1 LLSFEV
7 AIEPLPILTATCL
20 TLELLEIL
28 FSSLS
33 HSLSASNQI
42 AMYFRTL
49 VVFPCLYAGVFAISP
64 DLTGSF
70 SNFRA
75 ESMKTE
81 NYTVGSLYDSCKEFD
96 RDGEL
101 VSVGRGCVATLLWN
115 TYQVL
120 IASTGLQP
128 VQIIHNDTLI
138 DQEPP
143 IRRSSSIGTGTV
155 PSQPTAVTTP
165 SSHLSAVTIITS
177 SLQSTITTLPDAYN
191 IKLKRENDQANSM
204 LLGNLNEKLSQQL
217 GGKHGI
223 RALDIGKSELH
234 PEDGVAIRTNIRG
247 DNAVLHVHTNG
258 SHATAEFKKETVSQI
273 SRRYQDV
280 PMAYNFRFSEA
291 AFGIKMQVT
300 KINRVDAS
308 LSDMHA
314 YWNAFGYGNGEID
327 IAPAFNGS
335 DSWKFVVCD
344 KGWKQ
349 VIAGKVIALENPS
362 DYGYESY
369 DESIPCV

>member
-1 LLSFEV
+1 
-7 AIEPLPILTATCL
+7 
-20 TLELLEIL
+20 
-28 FSSLS
+28 
-33 HSLSASNQI
+33 
-42 AMYFRTL
+42 MYFRTW
-49 VVFPCLYAGVFAISP
+49 VVFPCLYAGVFAISHK
-64 DLTGSF
+64 LTGSF

-101 VSVGRGCVATLLWN
+101 VSEGRVCVATLLWN
-115 TYQVL
+115 AYQVL
-120 IASTGLQP
+120 IASTGVQP
-128 VQIIHNDTLI
+128 VQVIHNDTLF
-138 DQEPP
+138 DQGPP
-143 IRRSSSIGTGTV
+143 IGKSFSIGTGTV
-155 PSQPTAVTTP
+155 PSQPTAVIAP
-165 SSHLSAVTIITS
+165 SSLLSAVTTITS
-177 SLQSTITTLPDAYN
+177 SLQSTSTIATSSSRSILPDTYN
-191 IKLKRENDQANSM
+191 IKLKRENDHANSM
-204 LLGNLNEKLSQQL
+204 LLRNLNENLSQQL

-234 PEDGVAIRTNIRG
+234 PKDGVAIRTNIRG
-247 DNAVLHVHTNG
+247 NNAVLHVHTNG

-291 AFGIKMQVT
+291 AFGIKTQIT

-362 DYGYESY
+362 DFGYESY

>member
-1 LLSFEV
+1 
-7 AIEPLPILTATCL
+7 
-20 TLELLEIL
+20 
-28 FSSLS
+28 
-33 HSLSASNQI
+33 
-42 AMYFRTL
+42 MYFRTL

-64 DLTGSF
+64 NLTGSF

-81 NYTVGSLYDSCKEFD
+81 NFTVGGLYDSCKEFD

-101 VSVGRGCVATLLWN
+101 VSKGRVCVATLLWN

-120 IASTGLQP
+120 VASTELQP
-128 VQIIHNDTLI
+128 VQITHNDTSF
-138 DQEPP
+138 DQGPP
-143 IRRSSSIGTGTV
+143 IGKSVSIGAGTV
-155 PSQPTAVTTP
+155 PYQPTAVTAP
-165 SSHLSAVTIITS
+165 SSLLSAVTTITS
-177 SLQSTITTLPDAYN
+177 SLQSTITIATSSSRSILPDTYK
-191 IKLKRENDQANSM
+191 IKLKRENDLANSM
-204 LLGNLNEKLSQQL
+204 LLENLNEKLSQQL

-223 RALDIGKSELH
+223 RALDIGESELH

-280 PMAYNFRFSEA
+280 PMAYDFRFSEA
-291 AFGIKMQVT
+291 AFGIKMQVV